1 MNKNILQKFDLVV
14 YPCTIWVAVDCS
26 NDFLSDKF
34 KEQFIPMDD
43 KLAACVYTLS
53 GDFLIRF
60 KDESCMTLPIISHEA
75 THAALYV
82 FDYLGCKVDFE
93 NQEPF
98 AFLVDCIANFCNNI
112 KIEKEVSNG

>member
-1 MNKNILQKFDLVV
+1 MNRNILHKFDLVV
-14 YPCTIWVAVDCS
+14 YPCIVWVAVNCS
-26 NDFLSDKF
+26 DDFLSDKF

-43 KLAACVYTLS
+43 KIAAYVYTLS

-60 KDESCMTLPIISHEA
+60 RDYSCMTLPIISHEA
-75 THAALYV
+75 THAALYA
-82 FDYLGCKVDFE
+82 FDYLGCKVDFD

-112 KIEKEVSNG
+112 KIEKENNNG